1 MTSNRPQLSSCA
13 SWNPNAATLINASTN
28 SLSPGTLFIDPNN
41 TVFYTSSN
49 ISRAQFGTVSTDLS
63 NRVVYSGPNQ
73 QQDLAIVTSNSN
85 VYVRNS
91 TTYYLMTW
99 PSWIGTV
106 GTFTANIND
115 SCFSLFV
122 DQNNTVYCSMSLRH
136 TVFTRSFLS
145 GSNAAKIVAGN
156 VSAGSGPL
164 MLNTPRGIF
173 LAVSTDLYVAD
184 CGNNRVQLFPS
195 GQPTGTTVAGN
206 GVSGTITLNC
216 PMSIVLDRNGYLF
229 IADQKNHR
237 IVGAGPTG
245 FRCIVGC
252 SSQNGSASF
261 QLKLPS
267 SLAFDITGNLYVMD
281 SGNGRMQVFSLGSNT
296 CGKSDRLER
305 NFHALKER
313 SFFAEWVNTGVKIM

>member
-1 MTSNRPQLSSCA
+1 M
-13 SWNPNAATLINASTN
+13 NASTN
-28 SLSPGTLFIDPNN
+28 SLSPGTVFIDPNN
-41 TVFYTSSN
+41 TIYYTSSN
-49 ISRAQFGTVSTDLS
+49 ISQAQFGIVSTDLS
-63 NRVVYSGPNQ
+63 NRVVSSGPNQ
-73 QQDLAIVTSNSN
+73 QQDLAIASNSN

-91 TTYYLMTW
+91 TTYYVITW

-106 GTFTANIND
+106 GAFTANIND

-122 DQNNTVYCSMSLRH
+122 DQNNTLYCSMSSRH
-136 TVFTRSFLS
+136 TVFTRSFLG
-145 GSNAAKIVAGN
+145 GSNAPRIVAGN
-156 VSAGSGPL
+156 LSAGSGPL

-173 LAVSTDLYVAD
+173 LTVSTDLYVAD

-195 GQPTGTTVAGN
+195 GQLTGTSVAGN

-216 PMSIVLDRNGYLF
+216 PMSIVLDGKGYLF

-267 SLAFDITGNLYVMD
+267 SLAFDTTGNLYVMD

-305 NFHALKER
+305 NIH
-313 SFFAEWVNTGVKIM
+313 T